1 MVSLDLMKSSED
13 RIAGDQ
19 PKYKKSSKIATFF
32 KQIIIRLWADEDY
45 QDYECFLMLE
55 TIFETLIA
63 AYIMHI
69 RVHLNQLSTII
80 PIFSIHLLLLLYSNH
95 VLKKL
100 FVLNILF
107 YLRSSIETDKNKNSG
122 QQYVQKRVVF
132 KNPPLPNLD
141 YSKNILSLQKQ
152 IRHYGLLHVK
162 VNKKKI
168 TQKEKKTQ

>member
-1 MVSLDLMKSSED
+1 
-13 RIAGDQ
+13 
-19 PKYKKSSKIATFF
+19 
-32 KQIIIRLWADEDY
+32 
-45 QDYECFLMLE
+45 MLE

-132 KNPPLPNLD
+132 KNPPPPKPGLFKKYTEFAKADTALWAASCKSQQEKNN
-141 YSKNILSLQKQ
+141 SKRKKNSIRKHILYLKMCF
-152 IRHYGLLHVK
+152 LVELFFLV
-162 VNKKKI
+162 
-168 TQKEKKTQ
+168 